1 MQPWLHLPGGI
12 DLPTYLTLIA
22 TGLALATFVVRRE
35 AQRAGLPVREV
46 FDVALV
52 LIPAAFLFGRLIVV
66 LEDPIRWL
74 SDPTRLL
81 TTGGYT
87 FYGSFLGVSVALW
100 LASRW
105 RGLPPRQV
113 LDVFAVAMPFGIPW
127 GRLGCLG
134 AGCCHGR
141 PADWPLGI
149 EVPWSVRYYAL
160 GRFPE
165 PLLAVPLHPTPLYD
179 AVGGLGLFIA
189 LTRLHA
195 RRPPPGAVFA
205 ALLMGYAVLRST
217 TELFRGDLERGFFFD
232 GWLSTAQATSIPVF
246 LSGALLWW
254 RVHRPES

>member
-1 MQPWLHLPGGI
+1 VQPWLHLPGGV
-12 DLPTYLTLIA
+12 DLPTYLTLISI
-22 TGLALATFVVRRE
+22 GLALATFVVHRE
-35 AQRAGLPVREV
+35 AVRADLPVRAV

-52 LIPAAFLFGRLIVV
+52 LIPAALLFGRIFPVFQ
-66 LEDPIRWL
+66 DPVTWL
-74 SDPTRLL
+74 ADPHRLL
-81 TTGGYT
+81 FEGGFT
-87 FYGSFLGVSVALW
+87 FYGSFLGASAALY

-105 RGLPPRQV
+105 RGLAPLAV

-149 EVPWSVRYYAL
+149 EVPWSVRYYAV

-165 PLLAVPLHPTPLYD
+165 ALLAVPVHPTPVYD

-189 LTRLHA
+189 LTRLHT

-217 TELFRGDLERGFFFD
+217 TELFRGDLERGLYLD
-232 GWLSTAQATSIPVF
+232 GLLSTAQITSVPVF
-246 LSGALLWW
+246 VLGALLWW
-254 RVHRPES
+254 RLHRVEA